1 MNNNRFSLFLQLH
14 IKKSMPVEH
23 SAMKTVPHH
32 KLRTVTFSLLPSR
45 PSIPYL

>member
-23 SAMKTVPHH
+23 SAMKTKLH
-32 KLRTVTFSLLPSR
+32 KLRTVTFSLLSCP